1 MNRNRKAGTSI
12 NRFPLSQ
19 TEYGIFTE
27 QLSAVNTAYNIP
39 FKIALSAEVDVER
52 LCSAIR
58 AAMNAHPYL
67 KTGFSLD
74 KNGEAYKFLRDC
86 EAEIPVIDADDFDI
100 ASLIRPFDLQKDLLF
115 RSAVIR
121 SAAGVTLFLDIH
133 HIIFDGTSISLLLA
147 HIDRAYRGETLTPEV
162 FTANDYAIEE
172 KERLSSEEY
181 RAAKEYY
188 RSTFDGV
195 DVDSSL
201 FTDRNGRAP
210 VAKEVVYPLSGI
222 RAEAL
227 KAFAAEKHI
236 KQSTVFNGAFAY
248 LLSQYSGS
256 EQVLYATVYHGR
268 DKRL

>member
-1 MNRNRKAGTSI
+1 M
-12 NRFPLSQ
+12 
-19 TEYGIFTE
+19 
-27 QLSAVNTAYNIP
+27 
-39 FKIALSAEVDVER
+39 DVER

-147 HIDRAYRGETLTPEV
+147 HIDRAYRGETLP
-162 FTANDYAIEE
+162 
-172 KERLSSEEY
+172 
-181 RAAKEYY
+181 
-188 RSTFDGV
+188 
-195 DVDSSL
+195 
-201 FTDRNGRAP
+201 P
-210 VAKEVVYPLSGI
+210 
-222 RAEAL
+222 
-227 KAFAAEKHI
+227 
-236 KQSTVFNGAFAY
+236 
-248 LLSQYSGS
+248 
-256 EQVLYATVYHGR
+256 VYHQLSDGR
-268 DKRL
+268 NQPRLGVRKLRL

>member
-86 EAEIPVIDADDFDI
+86 EAEIPVIGADDFDI

-147 HIDRAYRGETLTPEV
+147 HIDRAYRGETLAPEV

-172 KERLSSEEY
+172 KERLSAPVPSSVPRYSSAIREICCLS
-181 RAAKEYY
+181 
-188 RSTFDGV
+188 STF
-195 DVDSSL
+195 
-201 FTDRNGRAP
+201 
-210 VAKEVVYPLSGI
+210 
-222 RAEAL
+222 
-227 KAFAAEKHI
+227 AAVR
-236 KQSTVFNGAFAY
+236 SRR
-248 LLSQYSGS
+248 S
-256 EQVLYATVYHGR
+256 
-268 DKRL
+268 